1 MTKIT
6 LTRDEITLTHDEAV
20 ENIAEALQGV
30 DAWFLVQIYNS
41 VCSESIEEIGDSL
54 YVVHPCEE

>member
-1 MTKIT
+1 MTK
-6 LTRDEITLTHDEAV
+6 ITLTHDEAV
-20 ENIAEALQGV
+20 ENIAKALQGV

-41 VCSESIEEIGDSL
+41 VCSKSIEEIGDSL